1 MGRDEIHCPQHN
13 ALLRILLCP
22 SPLGITMSEDEE
34 QIKMEQWIKDH
45 YPMAKSSFH
54 QYLSIIS
61 KFKKEYGEPT
71 YENFVKFVLATNP
84 KTGQLYTTAI
94 QRKRALEIYCDY
106 LGRKDIVN
114 KARDEGIFK
123 RIRLPKALIHPK
135 IFASD
140 DFVLSSDGKFHSPF
154 FDRFKA
160 FIDSLEPD
168 ARMLMMILWDTAS
181 RISPILRLRKK
192 DIIYN
197 SDGTAEFYITG
208 KGGKKYKL
216 YLSAATAEAL
226 KEYSKDFR
234 DDQLLF
240 FRNVPIKK
248 HYKVRDKMKL
258 SYGSYYME
266 LKHKSARAEL
276 VSRDFGISPHW
287 IRAAKAHYIYRKEGN
302 DILAVKAYLHHSN
315 VLATEKYLTSDEE
328 ELAREIAMKEKN
340 EKWD

>member
-1 MGRDEIHCPQHN
+1 M
-13 ALLRILLCP
+13 A
-22 SPLGITMSEDEE
+22 DEE
-34 QIKMEQWIKDH
+34 LEKWIKEH

-54 QYLSIIS
+54 QYLSIIE
-61 KFKKEYGEPT
+61 KFENEYKDPT
-71 YENFVKFVLATNP
+71 YENLVKFVLATNP
-84 KTGQLYTTAI
+84 KTGQIYTSAR
-94 QRKRALEIYCDY
+94 QRKRALEIYFDY
-106 LGRKDIVN
+106 LGKKDIIR
-114 KARDEGIFK
+114 KAQEDGIFK
-123 RIRLPKALIHPK
+123 RIRLPKSLIHPK

-154 FDRFKA
+154 FDRFKT
-160 FIDSLEPD
+160 FIDSLKPD

-216 YLSAATAEAL
+216 FLSVATAHAL
-226 KEYSKDFR
+226 QEYSKDFR

-258 SYGSYYME
+258 SYGSYYLE
-266 LKHKSARAEL
+266 LKHKSVKAEL

-315 VLATEKYLTSDEE
+315 VLATERYLASNEE
-328 ELAREIAMKEKN
+328 EQAREIAMKEKM